1 MPKFNIA
8 YARIEHQIFSFE
20 VTANSE
26 EDARMQVETVMEAAD
41 FDWLNYEIVH
51 ADEFVVNVEQQPA
64 LSRDSF

>member
-8 YARIEHQIFSFE
+8 YARIEHQLFRFE
-20 VTANSE
+20 VTADSE
-26 EDARMQVETVMEAAD
+26 ANAHMQVGTVMEADD

-64 LSRDSF
+64 LSRVSF

>member
-8 YARIEHQIFSFE
+8 YARIEHQLFRFE

-26 EDARMQVETVMEAAD
+26 ADARKQIKTVMEAFD

-51 ADEFVVNVEQQPA
+51 ADEFVVNVEQQPE